1 MSDIAAPGYFAV
13 DIRDEMLPSY
23 MGIFLRCHFIRIP
36 INQSVGLSIDGYIY
50 IIYISFSVC
59 HIFGMFFLIVNLG
72 FPFKSVALSHLHVAT
87 TNVSYFHN

>member
-36 INQSVGLSIDGYIY
+36 INQSVGLPIDGYIY
-50 IIYISFSVC
+50 IYLSVIHIYIYQFQC
-59 HIFGMFFLIVNLG
+59 
-72 FPFKSVALSHLHVAT
+72 LSHI
-87 TNVSYFHN
+87 